1 MLALS
6 SASAASLEGVL
17 RALRGD
23 LTSLSSRMF
32 WIEWGPFIGRSFP
45 RRAGNSLSLASRT
58 RQPPPDLPLPLDS
71 GPGEPLAHRRPAGA
85 PPAVSLGG
93 PCSVFPVRRRRSA
106 ERRLGAG

>member
-1 MLALS
+1 MLALV

-32 WIEWGPFIGRSFP
+32 WIEWGPVIGRSFP
-45 RRAGNSLSLASRT
+45 RRAGKSLSLASRT

-71 GPGEPLAHRRPAGA
+71 GAGEPLANRRPKRDDAGG
-85 PPAVSLGG
+85 PVSLGG
-93 PCSVFPVRRRRSA
+93 PCTISAARPQTRRPT
-106 ERRLGAG
+106 